1 MTDMRAT
8 ETAPLEGR
16 RKFRLPEEI
25 GVIIALLLMILVIGV
40 ARPRF
45 LNPINL
51 LTILGHTTFQGMLA
65 IGMVYLLAIREIDLS
80 VGWIFNFSAVFSG
93 LLMVA
98 GVDPWIAAF
107 AGVAFGAGL
116 GLFNGLLAV
125 GLRLPA
131 IIVTLGTYSMFQGL
145 SLVVNNGRAVV
156 PPDQASSFFN
166 VISTKVFGIVP
177 VAALVFVA
185 LAIVMHLVLHRTKF
199 GYRVQ
204 AVGSNPEA
212 AELAGISNSMVQL
225 QTLVLMGAI
234 CGLSGVMYIGFR
246 GAIDPNEGSDFVLV
260 VVAAVIIGGTP
271 LSGGYGTVIGAV
283 VGMLIIQVIS
293 SGLIF
298 FGIDATWST
307 FVTGAVIVVA
317 VVLDQLGQVAA
328 QPGARSRQR
337 WLRVSFTASA
347 SSRARR
353 SSRCRSAGM
362 TFAQLGAD
370 VIRFDPIGGGLD
382 AHRWPLRPERQQ
394 PVLAGPQ
401 QGQALARGRPQ
412 VARGARDR
420 APG

>member
-1 MTDMRAT
+1 MTD
-8 ETAPLEGR
+8 TAAPPTR
-16 RKFRLPEEI
+16 RRFRLPEEI
-25 GVIIALLLMILVIGV
+25 GVIIALLVMILIIGI

-45 LNPINL
+45 LNPLNL
-51 LTILGHTTFQGMLA
+51 LTILSHTTFQGMLA

-80 VGWIFNFSAVFSG
+80 VGWIFNFSAVFAG

-98 GVDPWIAAF
+98 GVAPWLAAGL
-107 AGVAFGAGL
+107 GVLFGAGL
-116 GLFNGLLAV
+116 GLFNGVLAV

-145 SLVVNNGRAVV
+145 SLVVNGGRAVV
-156 PPDQASSFFN
+156 PPDQTTSFFTI
-166 VISTKVFGIVP
+166 VSSRVFGIVP

-185 LAIVMHLVLHRTKF
+185 LAIVMHFVLHRTKF

-212 AELAGISNSMVQL
+212 AELAGISNNMVRL

-234 CGLSGVMYIGFR
+234 GGLSGAMYIGFR
-246 GAIDPNEGSDFVLV
+246 GAIDPQEGSDFVLV

-307 FVTGAVIVVA
+307 FVTGAVIVIA
-317 VVLDQLGQVAA
+317 VVLDQLVKWQ
-328 QPGARSRQR
+328 RSR
-337 WLRVSFTASA
+337 
-347 SSRARR
+347 
-353 SSRCRSAGM
+353 
-362 TFAQLGAD
+362 
-370 VIRFDPIGGGLD
+370 
-382 AHRWPLRPERQQ
+382 
-394 PVLAGPQ
+394 
-401 QGQALARGRPQ
+401 ALARASDG
-412 VARGARDR
+412 
-420 APG
+420 

>member
-1 MTDMRAT
+1 MTDTAAPAT
-8 ETAPLEGR
+8 MTR
-16 RKFRLPEEI
+16 RRFRLPEET
-25 GVIIALLLMILVIGV
+25 GVIIALVLMIVIIGI

-98 GVDPWIAAF
+98 GIDPWIAAF
-107 AGVAFGAGL
+107 AGVAFGAAL

-156 PPDQASSFFN
+156 PPDQSSSFFN
-166 VISTKVFGIVP
+166 AISTKVFGVVP
-177 VAALVFVA
+177 VAALVFVV
-185 LAIVMHLVLHRTKF
+185 LAIVMHFVLHRTKF

-212 AELAGISNSMVQL
+212 AELAGISNAMVRL

-317 VVLDQLGQVAA
+317 VVLDQLVKWQRNRAI
-328 QPGARSRQR
+328 AR
-337 WLRVSFTASA
+337 
-347 SSRARR
+347 
-353 SSRCRSAGM
+353 AGD
-362 TFAQLGAD
+362 G
-370 VIRFDPIGGGLD
+370 
-382 AHRWPLRPERQQ
+382 
-394 PVLAGPQ
+394 
-401 QGQALARGRPQ
+401 
-412 VARGARDR
+412 
-420 APG
+420 

>member
-1 MTDMRAT
+1 MTDT
-8 ETAPLEGR
+8 GSAPAEPQTPVR
-16 RKFRLPEEI
+16 RGFRVPEEI
-25 GVIIALLLMILVIGV
+25 GVIVALLLMILVIGI

-80 VGWIFNFSAVFSG
+80 VGWIFNFSAVFTG

-98 GVDPWIAAF
+98 GVDPWVAAF
-107 AGVAFGAGL
+107 LGVAFGAAL
-116 GLFNGLLAV
+116 GLFNGILAV

-145 SLVVNNGRAVV
+145 SLVVNGGRAVV
-156 PPDQASSFFN
+156 PPDQTTSFFT
-166 VISTKVFGIVP
+166 VVSTKVFGIVP

-185 LAIVMHLVLHRTKF
+185 LAIVMHFVLHRTKF

-212 AELAGISNSMVQL
+212 AELAGISNNTIRL

-234 CGLSGVMYIGFR
+234 CGLSGAMYIGFR
-246 GAIDPNEGSDFVLV
+246 GAIDPQEGADFVLV

-283 VGMLIIQVIS
+283 IGMLIIQVIS

-307 FVTGAVIVVA
+307 FVTGAVIVIA
-317 VVLDQLGQVAA
+317 VVLDQLVKW
-328 QPGARSRQR
+328 QR
-337 WLRVSFTASA
+337 NRAL
-347 SSRARR
+347 SRA
-353 SSRCRSAGM
+353 GD
-362 TFAQLGAD
+362 G
-370 VIRFDPIGGGLD
+370 
-382 AHRWPLRPERQQ
+382 
-394 PVLAGPQ
+394 
-401 QGQALARGRPQ
+401 
-412 VARGARDR
+412 
-420 APG
+420 

>member
-1 MTDMRAT
+1 MT
-8 ETAPLEGR
+8 ETAAPPSMTR
-16 RKFRLPEEI
+16 RRFRLPEEI
-25 GVIIALLLMILVIGV
+25 GVIVALLLMILIIGI

-45 LNPINL
+45 LNPLNL
-51 LTILGHTTFQGMLA
+51 LTILSHTTFQGMLA

-80 VGWIFNFSAVFSG
+80 VGWIFNFSAVFAG

-98 GVDPWIAAF
+98 GIDPWIAAF
-107 AGVAFGAGL
+107 LGVLFGAGL
-116 GLFNGLLAV
+116 GLFNGVLAV

-145 SLVVNNGRAVV
+145 SLVVNGGRAVV
-156 PPDQASSFFN
+156 PPDQTTSFFTA
-166 VISTKVFGIVP
+166 VSTKVFGIVP

-185 LAIVMHLVLHRTKF
+185 LAIVMHFVLHRTKF

-212 AELAGISNSMVQL
+212 AELAGISNNMVRL

-234 CGLSGVMYIGFR
+234 GGLSGAMYIGFR
-246 GAIDPNEGSDFVLV
+246 GAIDPQEGSDFVLV

-307 FVTGAVIVVA
+307 FVTGAVIVIA
-317 VVLDQLGQVAA
+317 VVLDQLVKW
-328 QPGARSRQR
+328 QR
-337 WLRVSFTASA
+337 NR
-347 SSRARR
+347 
-353 SSRCRSAGM
+353 
-362 TFAQLGAD
+362 
-370 VIRFDPIGGGLD
+370 
-382 AHRWPLRPERQQ
+382 
-394 PVLAGPQ
+394 
-401 QGQALARGRPQ
+401 ALARAGD
-412 VARGARDR
+412 G
-420 APG
+420 